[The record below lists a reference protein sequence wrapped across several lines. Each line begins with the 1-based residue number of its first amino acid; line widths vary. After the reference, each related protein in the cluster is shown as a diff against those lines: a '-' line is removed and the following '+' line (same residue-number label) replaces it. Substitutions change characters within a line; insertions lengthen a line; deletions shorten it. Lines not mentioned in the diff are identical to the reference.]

1 VARRLISAK
10 APPCKELERIGQR
23 QFATPYFKT
32 NWVCEEVMHKNKT
45 LIFIDEGN
53 LTGICSK
60 LNRSIDWLKLR
71 DFLGKDKEVIEVFIY
86 AGLPPNSPE
95 WIEFRQKRERFLHW
109 LEGEGF
115 FVVRKYG
122 RPTTQQN
129 YKANVDLMMA
139 VDVIELVTEIK
150 PQHVI
155 LVTGDGDF
163 GFVACKLRRR
173 GIRVEV
179 AAFESNLGEDLKV
192 AANHVIDLSRL
203 IKADSKTIM
212 EDEKAR
218 EYAGDHP

>member
-1 VARRLISAK
+1 M
-10 APPCKELERIGQR
+10 Q
-23 QFATPYFKT
+23 
-32 NWVCEEVMHKNKT
+32 KNKT

-71 DFLGKDKEVIEVFIY
+71 DYLARDKDVIEIFIY
-86 AGLPPNSPE
+86 AGLPPNSQE

-122 RPTTQQN
+122 RPTSQQN

-150 PQHVI
+150 PQQVV

-192 AANHVIDLSRL
+192 AANQVIDLGRI
-203 IKADSKTIM
+203 IKADSKSAM
-212 EDEKAR
+212 DEEKAR
-218 EYAGDHP
+218 EFANDHP